1 VQLTRGF
8 HFLFHIISSLAPNN
22 LLCHQHQQ
30 DPSDLPTAFRHDY
43 YIPSSS
49 SPASITAS
57 QFTAMK
63 GYRYGLM
70 DVHDGK
76 EDPWKHQR
84 TEDNTG
90 FYLVAGAMAVT
101 VAPVF
106 GGIYYWLFGR

>member
-1 VQLTRGF
+1 
-8 HFLFHIISSLAPNN
+8 
-22 LLCHQHQQ
+22 
-30 DPSDLPTAFRHDY
+30 
-43 YIPSSS
+43 
-49 SPASITAS
+49 
-57 QFTAMK
+57 MK